1 MMIDNIRCLVFLL
14 HRGYNTCCYLN
25 LIDKDND
32 ANFAFAVQMV
42 TAR

>member
-14 HRGYNTCCYLN
+14 HRGDNTYCYLN